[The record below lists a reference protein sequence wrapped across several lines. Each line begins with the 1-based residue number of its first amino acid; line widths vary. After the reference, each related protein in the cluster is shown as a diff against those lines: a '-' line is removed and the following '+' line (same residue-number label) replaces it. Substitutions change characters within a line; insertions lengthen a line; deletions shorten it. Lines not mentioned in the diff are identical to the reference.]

1 MSEKWLRSVVR
12 VAIVATMATA
22 AWGAGVAAAS
32 AQEPLRVATPK
43 VVGASALY
51 IARARGYF
59 DAEGIGV
66 EELSISNFSAVVA
79 GVLSGDVDIALTGLS
94 AGFWNTAGTNNM
106 VVIAGLSS
114 ERAGFR
120 NATIIANN
128 EVADGSAVK
137 DLLGES
143 WVIGGQGSNHH
154 YFLLKMAEKNGLS
167 VDEVKILQV
176 PDQGSVIAA
185 VSAGSAAAGIASGS
199 VAASAAAEKSIKI
212 LGYVGD
218 EVLAPSQVVVTRR
231 DLLETRRD
239 DLVKFLRAYLHGASD
254 YDRAFQ
260 TVVDGKPTQSG
271 DAQAVLAIISEA
283 IGQTTEVVQSSLI
296 YLEPKGGFDVDLAA
310 SQISLWQEFGL
321 VDKSVTVDN
330 ALDTSLLTEA
340 TE

>member
-12 VAIVATMATA
+12 VAMVATMATA

-51 IARARGYF
+51 IARAKGYF

-143 WVIGGQGSNHH
+143 WVIGGHGSNHH

-185 VSAGSAAAGIASGS
+185 VSAGAAAAGIASGS
-199 VAASAAAEKSIKI
+199 VAASAAAERSIKI

-218 EVLAPSQVVVTRR
+218 EVLAPVVVTRR
-231 DLLETRRD
+231 DLLETRRRPRGFFAPIFMAP
-239 DLVKFLRAYLHGASD
+239 VTTTGPSRPWSMAS
-254 YDRAFQ
+254 RRSPAMH
-260 TVVDGKPTQSG
+260 KRCWP
-271 DAQAVLAIISEA
+271 
-283 IGQTTEVVQSSLI
+283 SSLR
-296 YLEPKGGFDVDLAA
+296 PLA
-310 SQISLWQEFGL
+310 SPPRS
-321 VDKSVTVDN
+321 S
-330 ALDTSLLTEA
+330 SRR
-340 TE
+340 